1 LCILTPWGISL
12 VGDSPYFYTLFPKIQ
27 TYAAGLVSKI
37 RQLFKLSLQGFGLIL
52 KNATS
57 Y

>member
-27 TYAAGLVSKI
+27 TYAAGL
-37 RQLFKLSLQGFGLIL
+37 
-52 KNATS
+52 